1 MDERCDASAR
11 DHLTAEFSDSLQLS
25 VEQQQQQQSQQSVI
39 PSPNS
44 TCEQQQQLAPI
55 EPATTATTSL
65 NYILHQPSRPSSSS
79 SASHLP
85 ATTTQHTVPFPHR
98 YPLSEQH
105 LRGLTV
111 GSIIR
116 SATLSEP
123 EQLTALESQRTA
135 FSHSVLLDQPL
146 NQPTTTT
153 ITQCSAPAL
162 VSTLYPYLKTIQ

>member
-44 TCEQQQQLAPI
+44 TCEQHQQLAPI
-55 EPATTATTSL
+55 EPATTSTTSL

-85 ATTTQHTVPFPHR
+85 ATTQHTVPFPHR